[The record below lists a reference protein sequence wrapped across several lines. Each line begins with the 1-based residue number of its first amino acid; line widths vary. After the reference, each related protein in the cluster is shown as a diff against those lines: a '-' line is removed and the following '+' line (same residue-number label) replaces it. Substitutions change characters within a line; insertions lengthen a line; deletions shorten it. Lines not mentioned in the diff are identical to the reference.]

1 MPAYQSIIVLPL
13 HEKPLGPPRILK
25 GSLLAYNDHDAAA
38 WGSRFQ
44 VGQAPRGSFAAWEVT
59 FKSGNLTRRQQAV
72 LRLGTVGDLRSGRVR
87 ESEGGGEEAEI
98 AQL

>member
-1 MPAYQSIIVLPL
+1 MKSHSDPL
-13 HEKPLGPPRILK
+13 EYSK
-25 GSLLAYNDHDAAA
+25 GACWLTMITTL
-38 WGSRFQ
+38 FQ